1 MSLSNHLVILTC
13 TLETQMTTQMK
24 RSNFQTRLE
33 DYVNSISK
41 WANLAEKEGF
51 RILVIENSNRLEILK
66 RYLPALE
73 NFNIIF
79 KQAPLDEA
87 SHLKGN
93 SAGEFLML
101 RSLVAGNEL
110 PQNID
115 VVWKITGRLYVS
127 NFARIAKSCGEN
139 FTVNRLYSDK
149 HIIDTRCIGFSK
161 NTFEMIFGSNF
172 EFEISPRSI
181 ESFTDYAW
189 TRFSSLEGLVTR
201 IVLELENSGLSA
213 KSMSRIPIF
222 QGISATSNKVIDN
235 RLSVTKKR
243 IANSIRPLVIKLLA
257 GSVP

>member
-33 DYVNSISK
+33 DYVISISK
-41 WANLAEKEGF
+41 WVNLAATEGF
-51 RILVIENSNRLEILK
+51 SILVIENSNRMKILK
-66 RYLPALE
+66 QNLPDLE
-73 NFNIIF
+73 NINIHFIE
-79 KQAPLDEA
+79 APLDEA

-101 RSLVAGNEL
+101 HSMVVGNEM
-110 PQNID
+110 PENID

-127 NFARIAKSCGEN
+127 NFAKIAKSCGVN

-149 HIIDTRCIGFSK
+149 HVIDTRCIGFSK
-161 NTFEMIFGSNF
+161 HTFEMIFGSYF
-172 EFEISPRSI
+172 EFEISPRTI
-181 ESFTDYAW
+181 ESFKDYAW
-189 TRFSSLEGLVTR
+189 THFSSLEGMVSRL
-201 IVLELENSGLSA
+201 VLEFENSGLGA
-213 KSMSRIPIF
+213 KSMSQIPIF
-222 QGISATSNKVIDN
+222 QGISATSNKVIDK